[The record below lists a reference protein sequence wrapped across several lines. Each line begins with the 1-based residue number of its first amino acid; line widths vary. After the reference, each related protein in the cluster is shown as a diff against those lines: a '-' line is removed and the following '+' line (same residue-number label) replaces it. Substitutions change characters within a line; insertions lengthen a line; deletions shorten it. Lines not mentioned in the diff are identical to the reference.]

1 MATILTVT
9 HAGIIGP
16 SAGIITPS
24 GATVATALPPT
35 AAVVRTENFDPNP
48 QYSFSYSVAD
58 GLTGTYFF
66 YLVKYLRTQYLRTQ
80 RLIISLN
87 GEFKNLSISRI
98 LWNLSISRIF
108 LLLNYIKP
116 LVDKS
121 IE

>member
-35 AAVVRTENFDPNP
+35 ATVVRTENFDPNP

-58 GLTGTYFF
+58 GLTGTYLF

-98 LWNLSISRIF
+98 L
-108 LLLNYIKP
+108 
-116 LVDKS
+116 
-121 IE
+121 